1 MLSQH
6 FLITLNRRYVID
18 HQIVI
23 NLNCEAFRF
32 DITDKSIFWG
42 IPYLPVSMTIIQYI
56 LSGKLDDFVWYN
68 IALSIVSYWNKRV
81 HNGIVAII

>member
-32 DITDKSIFWG
+32 DITDKSINN
-42 IPYLPVSMTIIQYI
+42 TIY
-56 LSGKLDDFVWYN
+56 S
-68 IALSIVSYWNKRV
+68 KR
-81 HNGIVAII
+81 

>member
-6 FLITLNRRYVID
+6 FLNILNRRYVID

-32 DITDKSIFWG
+32 DITDKS
-42 IPYLPVSMTIIQYI
+42 
-56 LSGKLDDFVWYN
+56 GKLDDFVWYN
-68 IALSIVSYWNKRV
+68 IALSIVSYWNRRV

>member
-32 DITDKSIFWG
+32 DITDKG
-42 IPYLPVSMTIIQYI
+42 RKYLSFYKN
-56 LSGKLDDFVWYN
+56 GFV
-68 IALSIVSYWNKRV
+68 ISL
-81 HNGIVAII
+81 